1 MPLVAGHPYRNV
13 VPGQTSGAA
22 VGAAATAI
30 TISGTNTAA
39 NMTAT
44 ATGISGFAN
53 VDDGFGSFSITTPMT
68 LFGTSYGN
76 GYLGTNGYITFAS
89 GTNGIFSSPTAST
102 PNGTP
107 ALQIRPY
114 DARGITASYANGTS
128 TLTTTANYV
137 RVVASFYP
145 FYGTNTGYI
154 GMEIFFVRDAT
165 NAKQYIWLKIDST
178 YNLNGN
184 PQTIWALTS
193 GTAYAT
199 PTAFPG
205 AGGSVVYASDLTG
218 STWTTTMPGSLVNF

>member
-22 VGAAATAI
+22 TGAAPLGI

-39 NMTAT
+39 NMTGGAI
-44 ATGISGFAN
+44 GISGFSG
-53 VDDGFGSFSITTPMT
+53 VDDGFGSFSMSTAMT
-68 LFGTSYGN
+68 LFGTTYGT

-89 GTNGIFSSPTAST
+89 GTGGIFSNPTAST

-114 DARGITASYANGTS
+114 DARGINASYTNGTS

-137 RVVASFYP
+137 RVVASYYP
-145 FYGTNTGYI
+145 YYGTNTGYI
-154 GMEIFFVRDAT
+154 GMEIFFIRDAT
-165 NAKQYIWLKIDST
+165 NAKQYIWLKIDTT

-193 GTAYAT
+193 GSAYAT
-199 PTAFPG
+199 PTTFPG